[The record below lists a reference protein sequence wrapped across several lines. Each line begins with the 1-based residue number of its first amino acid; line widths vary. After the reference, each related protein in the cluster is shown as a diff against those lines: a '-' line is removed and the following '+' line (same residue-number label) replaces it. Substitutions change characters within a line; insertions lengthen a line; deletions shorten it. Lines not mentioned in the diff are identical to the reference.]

1 MKENKGFI
9 LPLAKAM
16 PAGGGSEVKVL
27 DKKGKIKILKNK
39 GTGNPNLQ
47 VYPLLRPAT
56 VTYKAGK
63 EPSKNLWVTL
73 EKMQPGGGLDEHYNE
88 FGPGI
93 PIYDIALYVISGR
106 VKVNLGDTE
115 ETVGPDTLIFM
126 PSNVIRSETN
136 VGKSSAKY
144 LAMKVVSSKKGEKM
158 GDTIYTSIPG
168 WCQIK

>member
-9 LPLAKAM
+9 LPLAKAI

-63 EPSKNLWVTL
+63 EPSKNLWVTWKKCSQGAVWMSITTNL
-73 EKMQPGGGLDEHYNE
+73 AREYRFTTL
-88 FGPGI
+88 
-93 PIYDIALYVISGR
+93 LY
-106 VKVNLGDTE
+106 T
-115 ETVGPDTLIFM
+115 
-126 PSNVIRSETN
+126 
-136 VGKSSAKY
+136 
-144 LAMKVVSSKKGEKM
+144 
-158 GDTIYTSIPG
+158 
-168 WCQIK
+168 

>member
-73 EKMQPGGGLDEHYNE
+73 EKMPPGGGLDEHYNE

-115 ETVGPDTLIFM
+115 EIVGPDTLIFM
-126 PSNVIRSETN
+126 PSNVIRSVTN

-144 LAMKVVSSKKGEKM
+144 LAMKVVSSNKGEQM